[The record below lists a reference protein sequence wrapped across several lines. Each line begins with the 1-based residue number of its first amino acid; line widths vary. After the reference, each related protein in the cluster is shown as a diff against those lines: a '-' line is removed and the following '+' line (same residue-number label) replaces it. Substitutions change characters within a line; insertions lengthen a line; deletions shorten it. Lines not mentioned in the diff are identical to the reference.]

1 LLFLVDSYS
10 AKQYQKHKHP
20 SVVANTGTFY
30 GIDLQT
36 YQYLFAFLSSINVGS
51 LSASALLIN

>member
-10 AKQYQKHKHP
+10 AKQYQTNKHP
-20 SVVANTGTFY
+20 SVVANTGIFY

-36 YQYLFAFLSSINVGS
+36 YQYLFAFLTSINVGG
-51 LSASALLIN
+51 LSASALLID